1 MPPILRYASP
11 ADAAGILDIY
21 APYIRDTAITFE
33 YTVPS
38 LPEFQQRIQMIQK
51 RFPYFVCEEDHQLLG
66 YAYASSHHERA
77 AYAWNAELS
86 VYVRLQCQRRGIAG
100 ALCRSVIEALR
111 LLGYRSLYSR
121 ITVPNPA
128 SLALHHSLGFQEE
141 GRYAA
146 TGFKLGQWRDMA
158 ELSLILAPRQGEPEP
173 VRPISALSPEQIWE
187 IFARQLPRIR
197 F

>member
-1 MPPILRYASP
+1 MPPILRSASLS
-11 ADAAGILDIY
+11 DAAGILDVY

-38 LPEFQQRIQMIQK
+38 LPEFRQRIQTIQQ
-51 RFPYFVCEEDHQLLG
+51 RFPYLVCEEDGQLLG

-86 VYVRLQCQRRGIAG
+86 IYVRPQCQRRGIAG
-100 ALCRSVIEALR
+100 ALCRSVIEILR

-121 ITVPNPA
+121 ITIPNPA
-128 SLALHHSLGFQEE
+128 SLALHRSLGFREE
-141 GRYAA
+141 GRYTA

-158 ELSLILAPRQGEPEP
+158 KLSLVLAPRQGEPEP
-173 VRPISALSPEQIWE
+173 VRPVSALSPDLVGE
-187 IFARQLPRIR
+187 IFARQLSKIH
-197 F
+197 